1 MTRIL
6 LTTLLLTACAAPATE
21 ADVARAMER
30 YQEAARAVDADAI
43 AACFTEDG
51 VLFEPGIQ
59 PIESRAAIR
68 AFIASFPG
76 VRVDLAT
83 ATPDAI
89 ELHGRTAYLWGSYHE
104 KLAFPGQPDSEQRG
118 RFVAQWE
125 RESDGVWRIRRL
137 YRVPLPGGALQ

>member
-1 MTRIL
+1 MTKIL
-6 LTTLLLTACAAPATE
+6 FAALILASCATPPASE
-21 ADVARAMER
+21 EIAQAMER
-30 YQEAARAVDADAI
+30 YQQASRAVDANAI

-83 ATPDAI
+83 ATPESI
-89 ELHGRTAYLWGSYHE
+89 QVHGRDAYLWGSYHE
-104 KLAFPGQPDSEQRG
+104 KLGFPGQPDSDQRG
-118 RFVAQWE
+118 RFVAHWR
-125 RESDGVWRIRRL
+125 READGVWRIRRL
-137 YRVPLPGGALQ
+137 YRVPLPDW